1 VARRRWLRALTAS
14 VVLVLAPMASG
25 TGPAGAAVDDGTEVV
40 GGHVRNGS
48 PEAVV
53 VVGQSGE
60 MASWDSEPRG
70 GPRWTCGYHGFP
82 EQDEYGNYDTADTNY
97 DVRVDPVEGER
108 YVFACFDEAGQR
120 VEISIR
126 VFDPGDP
133 FGGVAAV
140 ERAMEQARRQLA
152 LPLPEPRLNPPTE
165 QLVGLS
171 TWLWVDGPWQEGS
184 ATAAIGAVSATV
196 TARPL
201 RVDWDLGDGATVTCD
216 AGVRYDPS
224 RPPGEQES
232 SCTHVFT
239 TSTQRLPGG
248 QRTVTATVVYA
259 VEWSASTG
267 AGGELGELSRSASI
281 PVRVR
286 EAQALIR

>member
-1 VARRRWLRALTAS
+1 MRYRITLGGLAALASLLFTA
-14 VVLVLAPMASG
+14 G
-25 TGPAGAAVDDGTEVV
+25 TANAKGEAGGATA
-40 GGHVRNGS
+40 GGSIRDGS

-53 VVGQSGE
+53 VLGGSGE
-60 MASWDSEPRG
+60 LVSWSG
-70 GPRWTCGYHGFP
+70 GSGGGARWTCGYYALTGGRGEGDGP
-82 EQDEYGNYDTADTNY
+82 VV
-97 DVRVDPVEGER
+97 DVDRSAPIDPVAGEI
-108 YVFACFDEAGQR
+108 YSLACTDETGAR
-120 VEISIR
+120 VR
-126 VFDPGDP
+126 NGLVRFDPGDP

-201 RVDWDLGDGATVTCD
+201 RVDWDLGDGAAVTCD

-267 AGGELGELSRSASI
+267 AGGELGELSRSVSI
-281 PVRVR
+281 PVTVR

>member
-1 VARRRWLRALTAS
+1 MRYRIALGGMAALASLLFTA
-14 VVLVLAPMASG
+14 G
-25 TGPAGAAVDDGTEVV
+25 TANAKGEAGGATV
-40 GGHVRNGS
+40 GGHVRGGS

-53 VVGQSGE
+53 VLGGSGE
-60 MASWDSEPRG
+60 LVSWSG
-70 GPRWTCGYHGFP
+70 GSGGGARWTCGYYALTGGRG
-82 EQDEYGNYDTADTNY
+82 EGDGAVV
-97 DVRVDPVEGER
+97 DVDRSATVDPVAGEI
-108 YVFACFDEAGQR
+108 YSLACTDETGAR
-120 VEISIR
+120 VR
-126 VFDPGDP
+126 NGLVRFDPADP

>member
-1 VARRRWLRALTAS
+1 MDWRHGVRR
-14 VVLVLAPMASG
+14 V
-25 TGPAGAAVDDGTEVV
+25 GAAALVCMVLLGGVADESEARGGTQNAE
-40 GGHVRNGS
+40 GQIRDGS

-53 VVGQSGE
+53 VIGQSGE
-60 MASWDSEPRG
+60 MASWASEPRG
-70 GPRWTCGYHGFP
+70 GPSWTCGYHAFP
-82 EQDEYGNYDTADTNY
+82 EEDEYGNYDTADTNY

-120 VEISIR
+120 VEIGIR

-133 FGGVAAV
+133 FSGVAAV

-281 PVRVR
+281 PVTVR

>member
-1 VARRRWLRALTAS
+1 MRYRITLGGLAALASLLFTA
-14 VVLVLAPMASG
+14 G
-25 TGPAGAAVDDGTEVV
+25 TANAKGEAGGATA
-40 GGHVRNGS
+40 GGSIRDGS

-53 VVGQSGE
+53 VLGGSGE
-60 MASWDSEPRG
+60 LVSWSG
-70 GPRWTCGYHGFP
+70 GSGGGARWTCGYYALTGGRGEGDGP
-82 EQDEYGNYDTADTNY
+82 VV
-97 DVRVDPVEGER
+97 DVDRSAPIDPVAGEI
-108 YVFACFDEAGQR
+108 YSLACTDETGAR
-120 VEISIR
+120 VR
-126 VFDPGDP
+126 NGLVRFDPGDP

-281 PVRVR
+281 PVTVR